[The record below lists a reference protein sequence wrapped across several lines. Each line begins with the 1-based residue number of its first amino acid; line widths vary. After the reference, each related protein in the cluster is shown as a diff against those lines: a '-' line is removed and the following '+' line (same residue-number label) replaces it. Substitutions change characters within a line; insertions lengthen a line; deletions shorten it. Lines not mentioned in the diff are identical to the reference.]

1 MGFRTR
7 RSGDGGSGWLGWLG
21 FESFDGIKMSRE
33 AEREGA
39 ELQFVGNAC
48 KWRNG
53 AEVRILS
60 RL

>member
-1 MGFRTR
+1 L
-7 RSGDGGSGWLGWLG
+7 LGWLG